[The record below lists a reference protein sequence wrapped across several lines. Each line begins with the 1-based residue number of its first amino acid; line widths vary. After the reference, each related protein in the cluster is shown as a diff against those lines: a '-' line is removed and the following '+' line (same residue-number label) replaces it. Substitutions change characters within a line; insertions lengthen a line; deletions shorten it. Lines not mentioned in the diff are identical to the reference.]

1 LPQPAQ
7 SRNAKARFD
16 AFEIDLCSGELRR
29 DGKPIALQE
38 KPLQLLLAL
47 VENSGVL
54 VTREEL
60 RNRLWPSDNYGSFDD
75 GLNTA
80 IRKLRQALNDSAE
93 APRFIETIPKRGYR
107 FVAAVE
113 IIPLPVPESVWSR
126 SSIRW
131 GAVACAIALTIGLA
145 VGTKLFFSRKA
156 HALTDKDTILI
167 ADFTN
172 TTGDPVF
179 DGTLRQ
185 GLAVQLEQSPFLSLV
200 SDELIQKD
208 LRLMEQPPDARLTP
222 QIALDLC
229 QRTQSAVVIDG
240 SIASLGSQ
248 YVLGLKAVNCSTG
261 DSLAQEQATA
271 DDKEHVLKALGE
283 AAAKLRGKLGESLST
298 IEKYDTP
305 LEEATTS
312 SLEALQAF
320 SLGWQ
325 GLVGVGPADSSDP
338 VPLFKRAIKL
348 DPNFA
353 KAYWALGMTY
363 GNMGESTLAGENF
376 RKAYELREH
385 ASEREKLFIE
395 AAYSDS
401 VTGDLEK
408 GKRAYEALAQMYPRD
423 WGPRNLLGY
432 IYGTYGQ
439 YDKALVEYREA
450 FRLNSEPELI
460 SDNIINMYLSL
471 NRLEEAR
478 ATAEERLAKEID
490 SSASHYFLYQIAFL
504 QNDQAGMAQQMA
516 WAAGKPLAE
525 DMFLAF
531 DCDTALHAGQL
542 AKARVLYLRVI
553 GAEKRAEHKEAAAD
567 YEAYEGLRE
576 AFFGNEAVARHQAR
590 AALALS
596 TGRHVQF
603 LAALTLAVV
612 GEEAQ
617 AQELADDLG
626 KRFPEGTVVHFE
638 YLPPIE
644 AQLALNRK
652 DSSKAI
658 ELLEPVGPYE
668 LAVVEDIY
676 VRGNAYLAA
685 HKGNEAAAEFQK
697 ILDHRGIVVNDSIG
711 ALAHLQLGRA
721 YVLQG
726 DRAKARAAYQDFLT
740 LWKNADPDIPILIG
754 AKAEYAKLK

>member
-1 LPQPAQ
+1 VRGASLS
-7 SRNAKARFD
+7 SRVFRFG
-16 AFEIDLCSGELRR
+16 AFEFDPAAGELRKQ
-29 DGKPIALQE
+29 GMKIKLQGQ
-38 KPLQLLLAL
+38 PLDILALLLDHP
-47 VENSGVL
+47 GKI
-54 VTREEL
+54 VTREALQKE
-60 RNRLWPSDNYGSFDD
+60 LWPADTFVDFEHS
-75 GLNTA
+75 LNAA
-80 IRKLRQALNDSAE
+80 IKRLRDALDDSADT
-93 APRFIETIPKRGYR
+93 PRYVETLPRRGYR
-107 FVAAVE
+107 YIGPIANGVSTNGRGTHWGKIVTPVIAAV
-113 IIPLPVPESVWSR
+113 
-126 SSIRW
+126 
-131 GAVACAIALTIGLA
+131 TLA
-145 VGTKLFFSRKA
+145 AGIYFYFHRAPK
-156 HALTDKDTILI
+156 LTDKDTILL

-179 DGTLRQ
+179 DSTLRQ
-185 GLAVQLEQSPFLSLV
+185 GLAVQLEQSPFLSLI
-200 SDELIQKD
+200 SDERIQQD
-208 LRLMEQPPDARLTP
+208 LRLMGRPPNAQLTP
-222 QIALDLC
+222 QIARDLC
-229 QRTQSAVVIDG
+229 QRTASTAVIDG

-271 DDKEHVLKALGE
+271 GDKEHVLKALGE

-320 SLGWQ
+320 SLGWRK
-325 GLVGVGPADSSDP
+325 LVVVGPGDYSDP

-363 GNMGESTLAGENF
+363 GNMGENTLTDENM

-395 AAYSDS
+395 ATYSDS

-408 GKRAYEALAQMYPRD
+408 GKRAFEALAQMYPRD

-432 IYGTYGQ
+432 IYYAYGQ
-439 YDKALVEYREA
+439 HDKALAEYREA
-450 FRLNSEPELI
+450 LRLNPDPDMI
-460 SDNIINMYLSL
+460 TANIIDEYRSL
-471 NRLEEAR
+471 NRLDEAR
-478 ATAEERLAKEID
+478 ATAQTRVAEKID
-490 SSASHYFLYQIAFL
+490 FPASHFFLYQIAFL
-504 QNDQAGMAQQMA
+504 QNDPAGMAQQVA

-542 AKARVLYLRVI
+542 AKARVLYLRLV
-553 GAEKRAEHKEAAAD
+553 GTEKRAEHKEAAAA
-567 YEAYEGLRE
+567 YEAYEGFRE
-576 AFFGNEAVARHQAR
+576 AFFGNAAVARHQAR
-590 AALALS
+590 DALALS
-596 TGRHVQF
+596 TGRHLQF

-612 GEEAQ
+612 GEKAQ

-652 DSSKAI
+652 DFSKAI

-668 LAVVEDIY
+668 LAVVEAIY

-711 ALAHLQLGRA
+711 ALAHLQLGRS

-726 DRAKARAAYQDFLT
+726 DTAKARAAYQDFLT
-740 LWKNADPDIPILIG
+740 LWKDADPDIPILKE
-754 AKAEYAKLK
+754 AKAEYAKLQ